1 MKKFSDFKK
10 FKKIYEQEIT
20 LSTSV
25 EEVSATQSQSQAE
38 PEIKSEEPQSNPET
52 NPETE
57 KSDVSKFF
65 SKLFES
71 REMAHVYHLQIRGEG
86 SYAGHKAL
94 DEYYTSVLDLID
106 QIIETYSG
114 QYEIVENYET
124 IDTSNAIDKN
134 KVDYFTELQ
143 KFIKENRYSTLSKE
157 DTHLQN
163 IVDEIVALGYRT
175 LYKLKNLQ

>member
-20 LSTSV
+20 LSTNV
-25 EEVSATQSQSQAE
+25 EEVSATQSQPQAE
-38 PEIKSEEPQSNPET
+38 PEESKPEPEV
-52 NPETE
+52 E
-57 KSDVSKFF
+57 KSNASKFF

-71 REMAHVYHLQIRGEG
+71 REMAHVYHLQIRGES

-94 DEYYTSVLDLID
+94 EEYYNDVLDLID

-114 QYEIVENYET
+114 QYEIVENYEI
-124 IDTSNAIDKN
+124 IDVSGSIDKN

-143 KFIKENRYSTLSKE
+143 KFIKDNRHSALSKE